1 MRPGFV
7 LKESSA
13 PLATGEAISPAAH
26 PAWRSPVPYLF
37 GGIAAMLG
45 LITFALLVLVCSY
58 WKLSGYVDSA
68 EHMSDTADSGDGGRD
83 VGVTQGKQGTAME
96 ERFVVVM
103 AGDERK
109 IFLAQPIRSRASFLT
124 GGGGE
129 EESPAAAKVEKGGGD
144 CCEEMVKPDEA
155 GNVLAGGESH
165 DHV

>member
-68 EHMSDTADSGDGGRD
+68 EHMSETADSGDGGRD
-83 VGVTQGKQGTAME
+83 VGVTQGKQGTAVL
-96 ERFVVVM
+96 RL
-103 AGDERK
+103 AALERK
-109 IFLAQPIRSRASFLT
+109 SPPPPRRWRRAAVT
-124 GGGGE
+124 
-129 EESPAAAKVEKGGGD
+129 AARRW
-144 CCEEMVKPDEA
+144 
-155 GNVLAGGESH
+155 
-165 DHV
+165 